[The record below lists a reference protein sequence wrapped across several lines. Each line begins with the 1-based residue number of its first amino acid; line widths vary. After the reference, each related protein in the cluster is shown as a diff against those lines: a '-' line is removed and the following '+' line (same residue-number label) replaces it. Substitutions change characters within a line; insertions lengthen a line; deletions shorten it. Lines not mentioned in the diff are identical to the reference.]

1 MNKTE
6 WLAARKQCIT
16 ATDIGAICEVSPYK
30 SVFDIWYD
38 KTNPKPPE
46 EKKDN
51 ASLDWGTR
59 LEPVIAQAYTDIIGV
74 KLRKC
79 EFMLKEINGIPCGC
93 TPDYESEDGLI
104 NIEIKTAN
112 AKMEQWGNDGTDNV
126 PEVYLTQTQW
136 QMGLTGKK
144 ITHLPCL
151 VFSRDMRTYNIH
163 FDEEIFNYLL
173 DRAAYFWKYVVD
185 KTPPPIDNSM
195 SCRKYLTQLFKN
207 SKKEIVPEPSTNL
220 LKDVSR
226 FFKITRAL
234 NIFEAKKDE
243 LSNILLS
250 QIGEYS
256 GVKIDGLGKLTV
268 VRGGDQEKTDYKAA
282 FTALRTHVPNEIVE
296 SIIKANTKISTQ
308 SSFLRAFFKGE

>member
-1 MNKTE
+1 MDKIE
-6 WLAARKQCIT
+6 WLTKRRTCVT

-30 SVFDIWYD
+30 SVFDVWYD

-46 EKKDN
+46 EKKGN
-51 ASLDWGTR
+51 AALDWGTR
-59 LEPVIAQAYTDIIGV
+59 LEPVIAQAYTDIVGI
-74 KLRKC
+74 KLKKG
-79 EFMLKEINGIPCGC
+79 EFFLKEINGIPCGC
-93 TPDYESEDGLI
+93 TPDYESEDGII
-104 NIEIKTAN
+104 NVEIKTAN
-112 AKMEQWGNDGTDNV
+112 AKMEQWGNDGTDEV

-163 FDEEIFNYLL
+163 FDEEIFKYLL
-173 DRAAYFWKYVVD
+173 DRATNFWKYVVD

-207 SKKEIVPEPSTNL
+207 GKKEIVPEPSTDL
-220 LKDVSR
+220 LKGSSQ
-226 FFKITRAL
+226 FFKISRVLNAL
-234 NIFEAKKDE
+234 ESKKDE

-256 GVKIDGLGKLTV
+256 GVKIDGVGKLTV
-268 VRGGDQEKTDYKAA
+268 VRGGEQEKIDYKSVVA
-282 FTALRTHVPNEIVE
+282 ALRAHVPNEIME
-296 SIIKANTKISTQ
+296 SVIKANTKTSTK